1 MKLQRLSKTIDF
13 QNAEE
18 LNLHLRTERDS
29 RERFSIEMDPR
40 LCANGILAAFNN
52 EVRNRGME
60 TILDDD
66 TKAHILDAAQW
77 LTNPI
82 GKPGLLLCGLCG
94 NGKTTLARAI
104 QHFVQWITEAELGY
118 DGREQV
124 YFMTSRQILRLFKNE
139 KKKNEYE
146 ALFTRRMLI
155 IDELGEEPKE
165 VVQYGNIE
173 NPIIELI
180 NERYDK
186 RLFTIITTNLNTDE
200 INAKYG
206 ERVYDRF
213 CEMLTSIVFEND
225 SYRKMV

>member
-13 QNAEE
+13 RNVEE

-29 RERFSIEMDPR
+29 RERFSVEIDPR

-66 TKAHILDAAQW
+66 TKAHILEAAQW

-82 GKPGLLLCGLCG
+82 GKPGLLLCGLYG

-104 QHFVQWITEAELGY
+104 RHFVQWVTEAELGY

-124 YFMTSRQILRLFKNE
+124 HFHTSKQILRSFME
-139 KKKNEYE
+139 KYDEYE
-146 ALFTRRMLI
+146 VLLKRRMLI
-155 IDELGEEPKE
+155 IDDLGEEPKE
-165 VVQYGNIE
+165 VMKYGRIE
-173 NPIIELI
+173 TPVIDLI
-180 NERYDK
+180 NERYE
-186 RLFTIITTNLNTDE
+186 RRQFTIITTNLNTDE

-206 ERVYDRF
+206 KRIYDRF
-213 CEMLTSIVFEND
+213 CEILDSIVFTND
-225 SYRKMV
+225 SYRQRK

>member
-13 QNAEE
+13 RNVEE

-29 RERFSIEMDPR
+29 RERFSIETDPR

-66 TKAHILDAAQW
+66 TKAHILEAARW
-77 LTNPI
+77 LVNPI
-82 GKPGLLLCGLCG
+82 GKPGLLLCGLYG

-104 QHFVQWITEAELGY
+104 QHFVQWVTEAELGY

-124 YFMTSRQILRLFKNE
+124 YFHTSKQILRSFME
-139 KKKNEYE
+139 KYDEYE
-146 ALFTRRMLI
+146 VLLKRRMLI
-155 IDELGEEPKE
+155 IDDLGEEPKE
-165 VVQYGNIE
+165 VMKYGRIE
-173 NPIIELI
+173 TPIIDLI
-180 NERYDK
+180 NERYEK
-186 RLFTIITTNLNTDE
+186 RQFTIITTNLNTDE

-206 ERVYDRF
+206 KRIYDRF
-213 CEMLTSIVFEND
+213 CEILDSIVFTND
-225 SYRKMV
+225 SYRQRK